1 MIPEG
6 QVTAEEQPV
15 IGESRWPMAVAV
27 LAVVAIQLVLPRS
40 LVFQHNWLPI
50 VEIVLLVAV
59 IVSDPGRIDRVSR
72 RVHWLSL
79 ALTGVLAASALVG
92 TDRIVI
98 QLLNGGP
105 AAQSGSKLLI
115 AGGGVFLINCIA
127 FGLLYWEL
135 DSGGPAVRAHGLPRS
150 PDFSFPQQQ
159 DPDSCPPNWRPQY
172 LDYLYLGFVTAPT
185 FGPADVIPM
194 RTWAKMVMMVQAAI
208 TLLLLGLVIA
218 RAVGVLT

>member
-6 QVTAEEQPV
+6 PVTAEVQPV

-27 LAVVAIQLVLPRS
+27 LAVVFVQLVLPHS
-40 LVFQHNWLPI
+40 LVFQHRWFPG
-50 VEIVLLVAV
+50 VEVVLLVAV
-59 IVSDPGRIDRVSR
+59 IASDPGRIDRVSR

-79 ALTGVLAASALVG
+79 ALTTLLAASALLG
-92 TDRIVI
+92 TSRMIT
-98 QLLNGGP
+98 QLLRGGP
-105 AAQSGSKLLI
+105 ATQSGGTLLA
-115 AGGGVFLINCIA
+115 AGAGVFLINCVA

-135 DSGGPAVRAHGLPRS
+135 DSGGPAVRAHGLPTY

-172 LDYLYLGFVTAPT
+172 LDYLYLGFVTATT

-208 TLLLLGLVIA
+208 TLALLGLVIA